1 MSKRKAADNEL
12 RYGLDIHSG
21 KLRKVDEVARG
32 KRCDC
37 KCPGCKR
44 LLVAC
49 KPEQKIRPYF
59 RHYVENNAEGT
70 SECANPEGARET
82 IIHLLAKKVIS
93 GFTSIYLPD
102 KYVGDSNYKGHLM
115 KGLKVHSS
123 SEEWVVTNGDEEDR
137 SINKGFIPDV
147 SFDTPRGKLL
157 IEVLKSHKV
166 DEEKRSKISDCG
178 LYAVE
183 IDVSDMQPDEIGITP
198 LHQRLYNPAYSNWL
212 SYPLSQQEKIN
223 LEARRASE
231 AKRIDDELLKEEKEK
246 KRLELQKQAEE
257 QRRLELIELDRLNKE
272 RQKKREEAER
282 RAIFKN
288 EYEDLIGSYFR
299 SAGSVY
305 DLKPI
310 GPSEQKNIK
319 VALRVLCSALDSA
332 FSDSVSMELSK
343 RLSSEVKNQVKERK
357 AFIKDKRL
365 DSAVAIYLYE
375 NGDEEFDELLARN
388 WLGETMSIP
397 GRSDYWAP
405 YLKEE
410 IPEKIKK
417 FLQNEADRLGLVKT
431 RDSRWPYKNL
441 DNIPF

>member
-1 MSKRKAADNEL
+1 MSKRKASDNEL

-183 IDVSDMQPDEIGITP
+183 VDVSDMQPDEIGITP
-198 LHQRLYNPAYSNWL
+198 IHQRLYNPAYSNWL
-212 SYPLSQQEKIN
+212 SYPLSQQEEVN
-223 LEARRASE
+223 LEAWRANE

-257 QRRLELIELDRLNKE
+257 QKRLELIELDRLNKE
-272 RQKKREEAER
+272 RQKKREEAKER
-282 RAIFKN
+282 DRLKGR
-288 EYEDLIGSYFR
+288 YRQYVKDYFSEVAKDFDVEQISEAQQR
-299 SAGSVY
+299 S
-305 DLKPI
+305 
-310 GPSEQKNIK
+310 IK
-319 VALRVLCSALDSA
+319 SA
-332 FSDSVSMELSK
+332 FRNLRLNLEDAFPNATTIELSERLK
-343 RLSSEVKNQVKERK
+343 REVTKQVSDRK
-357 AFIKDKRL
+357 AITKKQLIDRL
-365 DSAVAIYLYE
+365 ANSYLLK
-375 NGDEEFDELLARN
+375 NSVEEFSELSERG
-388 WLGETMSIP
+388 WYGVDIEIP
-397 GRSDYWAP
+397 GRPNNWVS
-405 YLKEE
+405 YLMKE
-410 IPEKIKK
+410 IPKKIDE
-417 FLQNEADRLGLVKT
+417 FFQSEASQLGLF
-431 RDSRWPYKNL
+431 RAKNKSSKNSNI